1 MTSKR
6 KELQKLVEKL
16 SKKKEIHF
24 NRQQIEKLI
33 YKFFDLHGGRTM
45 MDKNHVVKMERSM
58 FRDVLYNY
66 FSMTDDVLLDRVFRA
81 FDKDSDNFI
90 NVEEWVS
97 GMSVFL
103 QGNKE
108 EKSKFCFCA
117 YDLNGDGYISREE
130 MFQLLKTSLSRTS
143 SDEDQDESIKELV
156 EITLKKM
163 DGDHDSRVSFE
174 DYKKGIEEE
183 NLMMEFLGPCLPEK
197 KMCDCFLDE
206 IEQLG
211 KY

>member
-16 SKKKEIHF
+16 SKKKDIHF

-33 YKFFDLHGGRTM
+33 YKFSDLHGGRTL
-45 MDKNHVVKMERSM
+45 MDKNHVARMERGM
-58 FRDVLYNY
+58 FRDILYNY

-81 FDKDSDNFI
+81 FDKDSDNYI
-90 NVEEWVS
+90 NVEEWIN

-103 QGNKE
+103 RGLKE
-108 EKSKFCFCA
+108 ERIKFCFCA

-143 SDEDQDESIKELV
+143 TDEDQDESIKELV

-163 DGDHDSRVSFE
+163 DDDHDGRVSFE
-174 DYKKGIEEE
+174 DYKKGIEEDP
-183 NLMMEFLGPCLPEK
+183 LMMEFLGPCLPERK
-197 KMCDCFLDE
+197 RCDFFLEE

>member
-45 MDKNHVVKMERSM
+45 MDKNHVVRMDRSM

-81 FDKDSDNFI
+81 FDKDSDNYI
-90 NVEEWVS
+90 NVEEWVN

-103 QGNKE
+103 RGNRE
-108 EKSKFCFCA
+108 EHTRFCFCA
-117 YDLNGDGYISREE
+117 YDLNGDSYISREE

-143 SDEDQDESIKELV
+143 TDEDQDESIKELV

-163 DGDHDSRVSFE
+163 DADHDGRVSFD
-174 DYKKGIEEE
+174 DYKKGIEEDI
-183 NLMMEFLGPCLPEK
+183 LMLEFLGPCLPEAK
-197 KMCDCFLDE
+197 RCQCFLEE